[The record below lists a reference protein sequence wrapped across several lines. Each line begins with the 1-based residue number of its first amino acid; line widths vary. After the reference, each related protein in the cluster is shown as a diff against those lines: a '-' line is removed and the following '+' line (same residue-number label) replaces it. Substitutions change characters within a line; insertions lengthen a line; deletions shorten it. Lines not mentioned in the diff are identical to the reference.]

1 MEREVILAVDIG
13 GSKYV
18 AGLVAADGRV
28 ICKEK
33 YLWSRMSAEQVTA
46 DIISAMERV
55 IEEHPEMKIS
65 AVGMT
70 IPGLVDPAAGVWVSA
85 RFMGIYGLHIG
96 RILTERFG
104 YRVFLDNDC
113 NASAIAERMYGV
125 CKRTDHFIYLTV
137 SNSIGGALFLNGEL
151 YRGAF
156 GNAGEIGECYVD
168 EGLDGSGRRDALE
181 NFASGRGLAATYVK
195 LGGSPKIDGE
205 APEGLTISRL
215 AQKGDPVAL
224 KAFEMEGRYLGQ
236 VIAMCCSVLDPEKVI
251 LGGGVA
257 LAFDQYKEPLIRT
270 VKQEL
275 NIGGKTIPLIRPTGL
290 GDDGGLLGAAAI
302 AVLELNHFG

>member
-1 MEREVILAVDIG
+1 
-13 GSKYV
+13 
-18 AGLVAADGRV
+18 
-28 ICKEK
+28 
-33 YLWSRMSAEQVTA
+33 
-46 DIISAMERV
+46 
-55 IEEHPEMKIS
+55 
-65 AVGMT
+65 
-70 IPGLVDPAAGVWVSA
+70 
-85 RFMGIYGLHIG
+85 
-96 RILTERFG
+96 
-104 YRVFLDNDC
+104 
-113 NASAIAERMYGV
+113 MYGV

-137 SNSIGGALFLNGEL
+137 SNSIGGALYLNGEL

-290 GDDGGLLGAAAI
+290 GDDGGLLGAAAV